1 MALRREE
8 EQGRSAL
15 AWQRQAR
22 CKGALAEAFFPPVR
36 VETKDER
43 DYREARAKKVCAAC
57 PVTGQ
62 CLAHALKTGE
72 AHGIWGGLNEVERR
86 ALRAQP

>member
-8 EQGRSAL
+8 EQGRSGL
-15 AWQRQAR
+15 TWQRQAR

-43 DYREARAKKVCAAC
+43 DYREALAITPEWVLAKSRLQRVSAKRKAAAT
-57 PVTGQ
+57 P
-62 CLAHALKTGE
+62 A
-72 AHGIWGGLNEVERR
+72 
-86 ALRAQP
+86 PPP

>member
-8 EQGRSAL
+8 ELGRSSL

-22 CKGALAEAFFPPVR
+22 CKGALAKAFFPPVR

-43 DYREARAKKVCAAC
+43 DYREARAKKVCAGC
-57 PVTGQ
+57 PVTEQ
-62 CLAHALKTGE
+62 CLAHALKNGE

-86 ALRAQP
+86 ALR